1 MMAPRPSVE
10 SERRQQIIDAA
21 MMCFARNGYH
31 VTTMD
36 DIAEQLPF
44 SKGLLYYYFKTKR
57 DLFLAILDDWMARAM
72 AEWGKLLQPGA
83 PAAEQLGACL
93 TYGMQLL
100 TQSAE
105 LSRVEFEFYGEL
117 GRDPTISEAYRS
129 LFAAFRAEFK
139 TILEMGIKRGELR
152 SVNADAVA
160 AVLLAIYEGLA
171 LQAVSE
177 PEGFDWSAVAQEISD
192 MVMRGIAAPSD

>member
-1 MMAPRPSVE
+1 MAPRPSVE
-10 SERRQQIIDAA
+10 SERRQQIIDAG

-31 VTTMD
+31 LTTMD
-36 DIAEQLPF
+36 DIAKQLPF
-44 SKGLLYYYFKTKR
+44 SKGLLYYYFRTKR

-72 AEWGKLLQPGA
+72 VEWGRVLHPNA
-83 PAAEQLGACL
+83 PAVEQLDACL
-93 TYGMQLL
+93 AYGMQLL

-117 GRDPTISEAYRS
+117 GRDPTISEAFRS

-139 TILEMGIKRGELR
+139 TILEAGITRGELR
-152 SVNADAVA
+152 SVDTDALA

-171 LQAVSE
+171 LQAITE
-177 PEGFDWSAVAQEISD
+177 PEGFDWSSIAQEISD
-192 MVMRGIAAPSD
+192 MVMHGIALSN

>member
-1 MMAPRPSVE
+1 MTPRPSVE
-10 SERRQQIIDAA
+10 SERRQQIMEAA
-21 MMCFARNGYH
+21 LVCFARNGYH
-31 VTTMD
+31 LTTMD
-36 DIAEQLPF
+36 DIAKQLPF

-72 AEWGKLLQPGA
+72 AEWGRVLQPDA
-83 PAAEQLGACL
+83 PAAEQLSACL
-93 TYGMQLL
+93 AYGMQLL

-117 GRDPTISEAYRS
+117 GRDPTISAAFQS

-139 TILEMGIKRGELR
+139 TILEAGIAHGELR
-152 SVNADAVA
+152 PVNTDALA

-171 LQAVSE
+171 LQAVTE
-177 PEGFDWSAVAQEISD
+177 PAGFDWAAVVQEISD
-192 MVMRGIAAPSD
+192 MVMHGIALSN

>member
-1 MMAPRPSVE
+1 MTPRPTVE
-10 SERRQQIIDAA
+10 GERRQQIMEAA
-21 MMCFARNGYH
+21 LACFARNGYH
-31 VTTMD
+31 LTTMD

-72 AEWGKLLQPGA
+72 AEWGKLLQPDA

-93 TYGMQLL
+93 AYGMQLL

-129 LFAAFRAEFK
+129 LFATFRAEFQAL
-139 TILEMGIKRGELR
+139 LETGITRGELR
-152 SVNADAVA
+152 PVNTDAVA

-171 LQAVSE
+171 LQAVTE
-177 PEGFDWSAVAQEISD
+177 PEAFNWPTIAQEISD

>member
-1 MMAPRPSVE
+1 MAPRPSVE

-21 MMCFARNGYH
+21 MLCLARNGYH
-31 VTTMD
+31 LTTMD
-36 DIAEQLPF
+36 DIAKQLPF

-72 AEWGKLLQPGA
+72 VEWGRVLQPDA
-83 PAAEQLGACL
+83 PAVEQLGACL
-93 TYGMQLL
+93 GYGMQLL

-117 GRDPTISEAYRS
+117 GRDPTISEAFRS

-139 TILEMGIKRGELR
+139 TILEAGITRGELR
-152 SVNADAVA
+152 PVNTDAVA

-171 LQAVSE
+171 LQAVTE
-177 PEGFDWSAVAQEISD
+177 PDGFDWATVAQEISG
-192 MVMRGIAAPSD
+192 MVMHGITPPN

>member
-1 MMAPRPSVE
+1 MAPRPSVE
-10 SERRQQIIDAA
+10 NERRQQIIDAA
-21 MMCFARNGYH
+21 MTCFARNGYH
-31 VTTMD
+31 LTTMD

-72 AEWGKLLQPGA
+72 AEWGKLLRPDA
-83 PAAEQLGACL
+83 PAADQLSACL

-100 TQSAE
+100 TQSTE
-105 LSRVEFEFYGEL
+105 LSRVDFEFYGEL

-129 LFAAFRAEFK
+129 QFATFRAAFK
-139 TILEMGIKRGELR
+139 TILETGITRGELR
-152 SVNADAVA
+152 PINTDALA

-171 LQAVSE
+171 LQAVTE
-177 PEGFDWSAVAQEISD
+177 PEGFDWATVAQEISD
-192 MVMRGIAAPSD
+192 MVMHGIALSN